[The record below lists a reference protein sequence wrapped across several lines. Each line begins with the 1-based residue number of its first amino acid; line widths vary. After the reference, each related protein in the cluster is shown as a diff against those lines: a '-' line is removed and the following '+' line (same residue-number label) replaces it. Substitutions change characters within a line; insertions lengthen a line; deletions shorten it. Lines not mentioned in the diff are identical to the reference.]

1 MIEMLRPIL
10 SISLISTSHF
20 RFSLSDDSNSDQFAL
35 ELEDNE
41 VFKDELRLWRSI
53 SSLIPDSYLSQ
64 SNTSPSTIPT
74 SSTPIVPPMIIDV
87 VLDTS
92 SLRSDQVLM
101 ISNPIDPAS
110 KVRVDGLGIE
120 LQAGSTG
127 TSLQKL
133 IVLESWRLNFE

>member
-20 RFSLSDDSNSDQFAL
+20 LFSLSDDSNSDQFAL
-35 ELEDNE
+35 ELEGNE

-74 SSTPIVPPMIIDV
+74 STPIVPPMIIDV

-92 SLRSDQVLM
+92 SLRSDQILM

-110 KVRVDGLGIE
+110 KVRVDGMGIE
-120 LQAGSTG
+120 IQAGSTS
-127 TSLQKL
+127 TSHQKL
-133 IVLESWRLNFE
+133 IVLESWRLDFE